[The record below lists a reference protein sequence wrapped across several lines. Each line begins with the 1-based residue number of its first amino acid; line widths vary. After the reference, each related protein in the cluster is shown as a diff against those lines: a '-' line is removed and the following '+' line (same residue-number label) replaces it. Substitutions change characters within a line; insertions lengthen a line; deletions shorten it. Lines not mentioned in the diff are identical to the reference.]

1 MPDMILGRNTRDNHK
16 VPETLILKTKYVRN
30 YEWQER
36 RKLQA
41 ERLADIK
48 LQSLSFKILQV
59 EERMCIKVSYF
70 IVYDL
75 SLWAVYWS
83 KKVPRSGF
91 LFRTSL
97 SFRRSGKSPP
107 FMEVKAALPLL
118 TEPLLAPILREIY
131 FVHNITHDFSTLIS
145 LSCPHPQLCLSNG
158 MFPFK

>member
-41 ERLADIK
+41 EMLVVIK

-70 IVYDL
+70 IVYMISRYEL
-75 SLWAVYWS
+75 SIEVTNS
-83 KKVPRSGF
+83 KKW
-91 LFRTSL
+91 LF
-97 SFRRSGKSPP
+97 
-107 FMEVKAALPLL
+107 
-118 TEPLLAPILREIY
+118 I
-131 FVHNITHDFSTLIS
+131 
-145 LSCPHPQLCLSNG
+145 
-158 MFPFK
+158 